1 MVEATSEGGLRV
13 LGVTGGVG
21 SGKSTAAKLLANA
34 LGARLLDADQ
44 IVQELLTSTEVLSSI
59 ELAVGFSVRA
69 EDGSLDR
76 ALLSERVFDSEEARE
91 ALEGVLHPAVR
102 NRLWFGLA
110 EAEQAAAPNPATASS
125 TQFAGWAVLDVPLLR
140 EGGLDAVCDFIVH
153 IEVPAGLRCARAC
166 ARHGWTAD
174 TWEAREAAQMNV
186 DEKRSRADAIL
197 VNDAEP
203 ELLPERVAAL
213 LPQLRDLPPRPLRA
227 RWPAPDAEPTRQN
240 LS

>member
-1 MVEATSEGGLRV
+1 MVEAASEGGLRV

-21 SGKSTAAKLLANA
+21 SGKSTAAKLLADA

-44 IVQELLTSTEVLSSI
+44 IVQNLLKSSEVLSSI
-59 ELAVGFSVRA
+59 EVAVGFSVRA

-76 ALLSERVFDSEEARE
+76 GLLAERVFGAEEARK
-91 ALEGVLHPAVR
+91 ALEGILHPAVR
-102 NRLWFGLA
+102 NQLWAGLD
-110 EAEQAAAPNPATASS
+110 EAERSASPKS
-125 TQFAGWAVLDVPLLR
+125 PSWAVLDVPLLR

-153 IEVPAGLRCARAC
+153 IEVPASLRCARAC
-166 ARHGWTAD
+166 ARHGWSAD
-174 TWEAREAAQMNV
+174 TWEAREAAQMPV
-186 DEKRSRADAIL
+186 DEKRSLADAIL

-213 LPQLRDLPPRPLRA
+213 LPQFRDLPPRPLLA
-227 RWPAPDAEPTRQN
+227 RWPAPDAEPTRQY